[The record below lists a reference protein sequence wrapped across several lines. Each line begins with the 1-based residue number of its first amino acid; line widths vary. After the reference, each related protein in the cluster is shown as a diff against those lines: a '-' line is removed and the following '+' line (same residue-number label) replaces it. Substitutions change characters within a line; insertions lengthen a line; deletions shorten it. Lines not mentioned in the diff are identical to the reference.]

1 MFFICWR
8 HVSYKVFVPY
18 FMVLICSL
26 LQLINKFILVVFMQ
40 VFGTR
45 DLFSDIGT
53 MLKFGTLNCIKL
65 FYNSISGQFNQFLY
79 YVTFSGGRS
88 SFSWL
93 VLFHTRPKI
102 LPKESGYIDFKKVV
116 DFVFNFPFSL
126 LLYISNFSVSWGV
139 LSLVYI
145 VLLTVILSSSVF
157 YPLRFWPVL
166 F

>member
-1 MFFICWR
+1 MYFICWR

-65 FYNSISGQFNQFLY
+65 FYNSISGQFNPFLY
-79 YVTFSGGRS
+79 YATFSISRS
-88 SFSWL
+88 SFS
-93 VLFHTRPKI
+93 
-102 LPKESGYIDFKKVV
+102 
-116 DFVFNFPFSL
+116 
-126 LLYISNFSVSWGV
+126 
-139 LSLVYI
+139 
-145 VLLTVILSSSVF
+145 
-157 YPLRFWPVL
+157 
-166 F
+166 

>member
-1 MFFICWR
+1 MYFICWR

-18 FMVLICSL
+18 FMVLKCSL
-26 LQLINKFILVVFMQ
+26 LQLINKYTLVLFMQ

-65 FYNSISGQFNQFLY
+65 FYNSISGQFNPFLY
-79 YVTFSGGRS
+79 YATFSISRS

-93 VLFHTRPKI
+93 ILFHTSPKI
-102 LPKESGYIDFKKVV
+102 LRKKVAILILKK
-116 DFVFNFPFSL
+116 SW
-126 LLYISNFSVSWGV
+126 ISFLIF
-139 LSLVYI
+139 LSLY
-145 VLLTVILSSSVF
+145 
-157 YPLRFWPVL
+157 YCL

>member
-1 MFFICWR
+1 
-8 HVSYKVFVPY
+8 
-18 FMVLICSL
+18 MVLKCSL
-26 LQLINKFILVVFMQ
+26 LQLINKYTLVVFMQ
-40 VFGTR
+40 VFRTR
-45 DLFSDIGT
+45 VSLPDIGT

-79 YVTFSGGRS
+79 NVTFSVSRS

-93 VLFHTRPKI
+93 VIFHTSPKI

-116 DFVFNFPFSL
+116 DFVFNFSL
-126 LLYISNFSVSWGV
+126 LLFILIFSVSWCV

-145 VLLTVILSSSVF
+145 VLLTVVLSSSVF